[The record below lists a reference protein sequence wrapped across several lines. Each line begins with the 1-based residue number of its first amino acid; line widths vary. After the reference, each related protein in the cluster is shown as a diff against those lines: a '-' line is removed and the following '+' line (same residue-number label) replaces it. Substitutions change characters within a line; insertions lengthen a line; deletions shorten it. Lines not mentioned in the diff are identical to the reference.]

1 MWKMPQKPYY
11 HRKKKLNAYV
21 GGKWALTKLW
31 NLNIDQFYPG
41 DLVTATGGKT
51 KNTCI
56 AEPCELG
63 EVARKMLGMGGRDK
77 DRVENWTIISGI
89 QFMMLWAPGEYKER
103 QEIVGYNPSRANF
116 WQ

>member
-1 MWKMPQKPYY
+1 M
-11 HRKKKLNAYV
+11 
-21 GGKWALTKLW
+21 
-31 NLNIDQFYPG
+31 
-41 DLVTATGGKT
+41 TATGGKT

-103 QEIVGYNPSRANF
+103 QEIV
-116 WQ
+116 